1 MVWEVTSFLIVA
13 LYSFTIFTT
22 IFMMLLE
29 NRNPVKTIA
38 WIVVLLLFPVAGLI
52 IYIFFGKSFRKKLL
66 IFRRSLDKWNAKVTL
81 VENDPLLVK
90 SFPVQFRNMAYLA
103 LNNSNASLYVNNQ
116 VHIFTNGTDLF
127 DDMFAQIEQAH
138 TYIHI
143 EYYIFLHDDIG
154 TRFSDLLIRKAHE
167 GVKVRLII
175 DDVGSWLLKKKY
187 VKLLREA
194 GIEVHCFLKVFLP
207 MLNTKVNYRNHRKI
221 VIIDGKVGYTGGM
234 NVADRYVTGS
244 KYGPWRDTHIR
255 IDGEG
260 VHGLQCVFI
269 SDWYFLT
276 ASLLNNDELYYPSS
290 LSTQGNSLMQ
300 IVPCGPDSPWLSI
313 MQMFCMLISQARHYV
328 YIETPY
334 FLPSVEIVNSLQLC
348 ALSGVDVRILLPRHS
363 DASLTLFGSFSFLE
377 DMMRAGIK
385 VYFYEP
391 GFLHSKTIVADD
403 LVSSIG
409 SANMDFRSF
418 EQNFEVNSFIYDAD
432 FAKQM
437 CSIFREDLSNSTL
450 VDAEEWHNRPKF
462 FKVRESLA
470 RLFSPIM

>member
-38 WIVVLLLFPVAGLI
+38 WIVVLLVFPVAGLI

-154 TRFSDLLIRKAHE
+154 TRFSDLLIRKVHE

-187 VKLLREA
+187 VQLLREA

-244 KYGPWRDTHIR
+244 KYGPWRDTHIC
-255 IDGEG
+255 IEGEG
-260 VHGLQCVFI
+260 VHGLQRVFI
-269 SDWYFLT
+269 SDWYFVT
-276 ASLLNNDELYYPSS
+276 ASLLNNDALYYPSS

-348 ALSGVDVRILLPRHS
+348 ALSGVDVRILLPCHS

>member
-403 LVSSIG
+403 LASSIG